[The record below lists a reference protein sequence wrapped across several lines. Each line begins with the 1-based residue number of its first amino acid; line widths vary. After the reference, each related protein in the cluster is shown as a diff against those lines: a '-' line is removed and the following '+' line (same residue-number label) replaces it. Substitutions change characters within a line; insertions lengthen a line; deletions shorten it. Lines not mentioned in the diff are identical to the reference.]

1 MTMRAIL
8 PVPMTPAV
16 LPFMSKPISPCSE
29 KLPSRVR
36 QLARGILRLS
46 ESISATVY
54 SAVAAGE

>member
-8 PVPMTPAV
+8 PVPITPTV
-16 LPFMSKPISPCSE
+16 LPFISNPMSPCSE

-46 ESISATVY
+46 ESIIATVY
-54 SAVAAGE
+54 SATAWGE